1 MIEGKVIGWA
11 ITGSFCT
18 IPEVFEKIE
27 KIVSDKAKVI
37 PIVSERVAKM
47 NTRMGKATDII
58 EKLEK
63 ITGNKVITD
72 INGAEPIGPKKMLD
86 VLIILPA
93 TGNTIAKMANGIID
107 SSVLMAAKAHMR
119 NGRPLVVAPATNDGL
134 SGSMANIG
142 VLMNRKNV
150 YFVPYG
156 QDDAINKPASLIADF
171 GQIVP
176 ACEAALEGKQIQ
188 PVLVPI
194 NH

>member
-119 NGRPLVVAPATNDGL
+119 NNRPVVIGISTNDGL
-134 SGSMANIG
+134 TANARNIG
-142 VLMNRKNV
+142 DLLNRKNV
-150 YFVPYG
+150 YFVPFR
-156 QDDAINKPASLIADF
+156 QDDPEGKPFSLKYDADKIEDAI
-171 GQIVP
+171 
-176 ACEAALEGKQIQ
+176 EAAIEGRQVQ
-188 PVLVPI
+188 PILG
-194 NH
+194 